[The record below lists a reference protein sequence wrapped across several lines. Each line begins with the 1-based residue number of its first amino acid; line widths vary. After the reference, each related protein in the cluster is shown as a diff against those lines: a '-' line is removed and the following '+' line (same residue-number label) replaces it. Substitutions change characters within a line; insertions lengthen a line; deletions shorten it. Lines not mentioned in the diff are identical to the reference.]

1 MNADPELDED
11 DFVPLLQP
19 RDTTERDLARNLL
32 DTAGIRNTI
41 VDSDLLELRKV
52 LVGDRGTGVQFLV
65 IPKVELE
72 RAVNVLRE
80 AWGDE
85 ALEGRVPHP

>member
-1 MNADPELDED
+1 MSADHDLDQD

-32 DTAGIRNTI
+32 DTAGIRNTL
-41 VDSDLLELRKV
+41 VDSDVLELRKV
-52 LVGDRGTGVQFLV
+52 LAGDRGLGLQYIV
-65 IPKVELE
+65 IPKVDLD
-72 RAVNVLRE
+72 RAVAVLRA

-85 ALEGRVPHP
+85 ALEGRVPVG